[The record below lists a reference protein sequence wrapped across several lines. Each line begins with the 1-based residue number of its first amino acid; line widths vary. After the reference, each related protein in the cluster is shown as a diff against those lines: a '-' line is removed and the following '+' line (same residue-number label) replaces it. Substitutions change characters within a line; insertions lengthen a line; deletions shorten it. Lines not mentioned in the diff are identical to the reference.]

1 MVYHQPSKIPFR
13 KLSAKLPT
21 ENPERQQSISHARA
35 HSPMTPMP
43 GNERTHQA
51 VQAAK
56 ETAKASRNTTAFSL
70 RSNISWFQATADV
83 AGIFSEPLAAEHM
96 FVAIVTTK
104 NKKKVT
110 PQPQPACSFSSQWQ
124 IWWNEHSYVNPLGIA
139 CQSAAWAQRKGGM
152 PNRAPRWGWISRF
165 KTATGL

>member
-1 MVYHQPSKIPFR
+1 MQSIYRTFNFGNFTNTQ
-13 KLSAKLPT
+13 LPT
-21 ENPERQQSISHARA
+21 ENSERQQSISHARA
-35 HSPMTPMP
+35 HSPMTPKP
-43 GNERTHQA
+43 GNENPHQA
-51 VQAAK
+51 VQAAR
-56 ETAKASRNTTAFSL
+56 ETAKASPKNTTAFSL

-110 PQPQPACSFSSQWQ
+110 PQPACSFSSQGQ

-139 CQSAAWAQRKGGM
+139 CQSAA
-152 PNRAPRWGWISRF
+152 
-165 KTATGL
+165 